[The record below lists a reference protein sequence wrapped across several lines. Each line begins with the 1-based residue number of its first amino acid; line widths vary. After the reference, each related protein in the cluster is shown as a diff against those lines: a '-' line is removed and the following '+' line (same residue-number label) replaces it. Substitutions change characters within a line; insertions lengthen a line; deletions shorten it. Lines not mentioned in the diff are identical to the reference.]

1 MQGVA
6 FQYNH
11 GRSTLMWIAPL
22 TLGETDIMHAA
33 PEPPRFPLQLTG
45 EISGPS
51 PIRIC
56 RFSVSAGRQRAPAVG
71 FPARPRRHSTKLFDQ
86 IAKLSFRTAQRWV
99 GPVPEVRACSTV
111 ILLEQAD
118 RLHYE

>member
-22 TLGETDIMHAA
+22 TLGETGIMHAA

-45 EISGPS
+45 EIFWAVAHPHLSLL
-51 PIRIC
+51 REC
-56 RFSVSAGRQRAPAVG
+56 RPLK
-71 FPARPRRHSTKLFDQ
+71 STCCGLPCTSNKTFHKAL
-86 IAKLSFRTAQRWV
+86 
-99 GPVPEVRACSTV
+99 
-111 ILLEQAD
+111 
-118 RLHYE
+118 

>member
-33 PEPPRFPLQLTG
+33 AEPPRFPLQLTG

-71 FPARPRRHSTKLFDQ
+71 FPARPIRHSTKLFDQ
-86 IAKLSFRTAQRWV
+86 IGAGNPLWNVSDSRAPTTSRSSRMVCAT
-99 GPVPEVRACSTV
+99 PSIEVC
-111 ILLEQAD
+111 
-118 RLHYE
+118 